1 MSKLQ
6 QDLSVLREKIAQ
18 QRNTVE
24 ALKRDGH
31 EYADAERQLKQM
43 LRELGLSDNTERQ
56 RQC

>member
-43 LRELGLSDNTERQ
+43 LRELGLSDNTEHQ
-56 RQC
+56 GQC

>member
-43 LRELGLSDNTERQ
+43 LRDLGLSDNTERQ
-56 RQC
+56 GQC